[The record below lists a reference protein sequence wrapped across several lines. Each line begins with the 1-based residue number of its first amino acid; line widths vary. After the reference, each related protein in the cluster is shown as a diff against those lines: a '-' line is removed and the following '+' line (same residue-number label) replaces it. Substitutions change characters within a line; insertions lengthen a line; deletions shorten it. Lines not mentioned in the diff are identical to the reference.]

1 MRLNSFMQGGGE
13 PMETRQA
20 KSPMEDLIPAIKAAM
35 QQGTSTSEIILTLAQ
50 NEVPN
55 EVIQEA
61 LTSAGISQEDV
72 MAAFQE
78 LEQQQ
83 TQAQSEVESMEG
95 PVSPDMQEAAP
106 EEMAQPQIPMAQDGV
121 EKKKKYPTID
131 EIKKG
136 GYKVKVIAYAPNKQ
150 MPPGHTEAILI
161 NKDGTPV
168 DYYIDKEG
176 NKQDAFVNRWEDTK
190 AGGSQL
196 ADKNGNV
203 GYDNRPPKYIGFNKK
218 DLDGFIKKNKYNRA
232 MDLNL
237 DSDQMEHFLNS
248 TSLEGGLDYNFMEN
262 NCADGVCR
270 AFNLDSDKVGSTY
283 GTKWIGTEPQQ
294 VFSQLQENYKDQI
307 ENPIG
312 EQMSRE
318 NFVKQAA
325 LIGASNLDGKLGTA
339 AQLLAV
345 QQSADPTSLLNTAG
359 NVYKGGRA
367 IKNWFED
374 LLNGNPSAPTLSRPN
389 IKEYEPRDVTLM
401 QSDETSQGPAFT
413 QPLNFKREG
422 GQMIK
427 ARYDNVLKQAEYG
440 TGKNTYQNFNQYF
453 QDDKDFR
460 PNINSAYMPM
470 NLGMK
475 GNVLGAV
482 ATLAEGAGRLFG
494 KKDRDGDGLADGA
507 FRDWKAKKNRSKAAR
522 SLSKGKTPE
531 GMENW
536 QNETMMKYDPKSMS
550 YNVQYDNPMYQSNV
564 KTGNIFTPKSK
575 RKLMNSVNLEG
586 YESFSKLQNNMS
598 NLDQTKKDQV
608 MNLSQDLTDFKTQ
621 KYGSIPTGTQF
632 GIDESGNASS
642 YGPNVDL
649 KESQEQI
656 NNIMMGNFE
665 YGGSYNKP
673 QRYEGLVGY
682 QQGGQP
688 QQEQIMQQVMQALQ
702 QGVPPEEVL
711 GQLVQMGLP
720 EQQAVQL
727 IQAVM
732 QQLQG
737 AQQQAPPQ
745 QGMAPEGMPPEGMVP
760 EGQPMMRTG
769 GGLRKYQG
777 DTGSSEVPPLT
788 SFQQY
793 LKDYPTAVGTDTTL
807 YGELGDPRES
817 FFFAETPQMTSLIG
831 AFNNT
836 YGNNDLDNV
845 IDAADDVSWADSPS
859 EKTAAKAAYAAA
871 ESAARVKRRNGGII
885 PKAQPGMGF
894 PMEQNVGVIQQ
905 GHQGDPSHQWL
916 AQQEA
921 LKMQRLKR
929 QQLEQLLQ
937 EVSEGATKANTYR
950 KKSEQDAFYIKQE
963 GGEESPFYSRD
974 KIVAIFSEM
983 VGQGYTPD
991 EAQKN
996 LYNAGVISEQDY
1008 DFVEGVK
1015 KNHPGI
1021 TKWSRDEIT
1030 NAYNSMV
1037 NEGAT
1042 IEEIQKTLYG
1052 GNRVSE
1058 KDYDFVAGLG
1068 SKKRKLKRGGENAPL
1083 ELTTKQIAQIM
1094 AAGGSVKYL

>member
-1 MRLNSFMQGGGE
+1 MQYKDLNDKGLHSMRLNSFMQGGGE
-13 PMETRQA
+13 PLETKQA

-50 NEVPN
+50 NEVPI
-55 EVIQEA
+55 EAIQEA
-61 LTSAGISQEDV
+61 LASAGISQEDV
-72 MAAFQE
+72 TAAFQE

-95 PVSPDMQEAAP
+95 PVSPDMQQAAP
-106 EEMAQPQIPMAQDGV
+106 EEVGQPQIPMAKDGV

-131 EIKKG
+131 
-136 GYKVKVIAYAPNKQ
+136 
-150 MPPGHTEAILI
+150 
-161 NKDGTPV
+161 
-168 DYYIDKEG
+168 
-176 NKQDAFVNRWEDTK
+176 
-190 AGGSQL
+190 
-196 ADKNGNV
+196 
-203 GYDNRPPKYIGFNKK
+203 
-218 DLDGFIKKNKYNRA
+218 
-232 MDLNL
+232 
-237 DSDQMEHFLNS
+237 
-248 TSLEGGLDYNFMEN
+248 
-262 NCADGVCR
+262 
-270 AFNLDSDKVGSTY
+270 
-283 GTKWIGTEPQQ
+283 
-294 VFSQLQENYKDQI
+294 
-307 ENPIG
+307 
-312 EQMSRE
+312 
-318 NFVKQAA
+318 
-325 LIGASNLDGKLGTA
+325 
-339 AQLLAV
+339 
-345 QQSADPTSLLNTAG
+345 
-359 NVYKGGRA
+359 
-367 IKNWFED
+367 
-374 LLNGNPSAPTLSRPN
+374 
-389 IKEYEPRDVTLM
+389 
-401 QSDETSQGPAFT
+401 
-413 QPLNFKREG
+413 G

-427 ARYDNVLKQAEYG
+427 ARYNNVLKQAQYG

-522 SLSKGKTPE
+522 SLSKGKIPE

-550 YNVQYDNPMYQSNV
+550 YNVQYNKPMYQSNV

-575 RKLMNSVNLEG
+575 RKLMNPANLEG

-608 MNLSQDLTDFKTQ
+608 MNLTQDLTDFKTQ

-642 YGPNVDL
+642 YAPTVNL

-656 NNIMMGNFE
+656 NNMMMGNFE

-673 QRYEGLVGY
+673 QRYENLVGY

-720 EQQAVQL
+720 EEQAVQL

-769 GGLRKYQG
+769 GGLRRYQGDEGSSEVSNVNPYYVPGTKHPTDKRFIHSTKPGSTRWVTEDGKTPFQELLNTPKFMGGYWTGEDTLIHNDPRRFNIENGKDFWGAPISRDINEGQRIEAFDKTYGNIRSVLGDNVDPIDKKYYDAVTDTYNRKPVSEEDEKEFRFYSKAKAKAQGGESGLRKYQG
-777 DTGSSEVPPLT
+777 DVGSSEVPALT

-793 LKDYPTAVGTDTTL
+793 MQDYPTAVGTDTTL

-817 FFFAETPQMTSLIG
+817 FFYAETPQMTSLIG

-871 ESAARVKRRNGGII
+871 EAAARVKRRNGGTI
-885 PKAQPGMGF
+885 PKAQPGLEF
-894 PMEQNVGVIQQ
+894 PIDKNVGVIKQ
-905 GHQGDPSHQWL
+905 GLQGEPSHQWL

-921 LKMQRLKR
+921 LKMQMLKR

-950 KKSEQDAFYIKQE
+950 KKSEQDSFYIKQE
-963 GGEESPFYSRD
+963 GGEESPFWPRH
-974 KIVAIFSEM
+974 KIISIFSEM

-991 EAQKN
+991 EAQNN
-996 LYNAGVISEQDY
+996 LYNSGVISEQDY
-1008 DFVEGVK
+1008 DFVQQVK
-1015 KNHPGI
+1015 RNHPGI
-1021 TKWSRDEIT
+1021 KKWSRDEIT
-1030 NAYNSMV
+1030 NAFNSMV

-1058 KDYDFVAGLG
+1058 KDYDFVRGLG
-1068 SKKRKLKRGGENAPL
+1068 SKKRKLKRGGENPPL

-1094 AAGGSVKYL
+1094 AAGGSVKYV

>member
-1 MRLNSFMQGGGE
+1 
-13 PMETRQA
+13 
-20 KSPMEDLIPAIKAAM
+20 
-35 QQGTSTSEIILTLAQ
+35 
-50 NEVPN
+50 
-55 EVIQEA
+55 
-61 LTSAGISQEDV
+61 
-72 MAAFQE
+72 
-78 LEQQQ
+78 
-83 TQAQSEVESMEG
+83 
-95 PVSPDMQEAAP
+95 
-106 EEMAQPQIPMAQDGV
+106 
-121 EKKKKYPTID
+121 
-131 EIKKG
+131 
-136 GYKVKVIAYAPNKQ
+136 
-150 MPPGHTEAILI
+150 
-161 NKDGTPV
+161 
-168 DYYIDKEG
+168 
-176 NKQDAFVNRWEDTK
+176 
-190 AGGSQL
+190 
-196 ADKNGNV
+196 
-203 GYDNRPPKYIGFNKK
+203 
-218 DLDGFIKKNKYNRA
+218 
-232 MDLNL
+232 
-237 DSDQMEHFLNS
+237 
-248 TSLEGGLDYNFMEN
+248 
-262 NCADGVCR
+262 
-270 AFNLDSDKVGSTY
+270 
-283 GTKWIGTEPQQ
+283 
-294 VFSQLQENYKDQI
+294 
-307 ENPIG
+307 
-312 EQMSRE
+312 
-318 NFVKQAA
+318 
-325 LIGASNLDGKLGTA
+325 
-339 AQLLAV
+339 
-345 QQSADPTSLLNTAG
+345 
-359 NVYKGGRA
+359 
-367 IKNWFED
+367 
-374 LLNGNPSAPTLSRPN
+374 
-389 IKEYEPRDVTLM
+389 
-401 QSDETSQGPAFT
+401 
-413 QPLNFKREG
+413 
-422 GQMIK
+422 
-427 ARYDNVLKQAEYG
+427 
-440 TGKNTYQNFNQYF
+440 
-453 QDDKDFR
+453 
-460 PNINSAYMPM
+460 
-470 NLGMK
+470 
-475 GNVLGAV
+475 
-482 ATLAEGAGRLFG
+482 
-494 KKDRDGDGLADGA
+494 
-507 FRDWKAKKNRSKAAR
+507 
-522 SLSKGKTPE
+522 
-531 GMENW
+531 
-536 QNETMMKYDPKSMS
+536 
-550 YNVQYDNPMYQSNV
+550 
-564 KTGNIFTPKSK
+564 
-575 RKLMNSVNLEG
+575 
-586 YESFSKLQNNMS
+586 KLQNNMS

-769 GGLRKYQG
+769 GGLRRYQG

-1015 KNHPGI
+1015 KNH
-1021 TKWSRDEIT
+1021 
-1030 NAYNSMV
+1030 
-1037 NEGAT
+1037 
-1042 IEEIQKTLYG
+1042 
-1052 GNRVSE
+1052 
-1058 KDYDFVAGLG
+1058 
-1068 SKKRKLKRGGENAPL
+1068 
-1083 ELTTKQIAQIM
+1083 
-1094 AAGGSVKYL
+1094 

>member
-1 MRLNSFMQGGGE
+1 MQYKDLNDKGLHSMRLNSFMQGGGE
-13 PMETRQA
+13 PLETKQA

-50 NEVPN
+50 NEVPI
-55 EVIQEA
+55 EAIQEA
-61 LTSAGISQEDV
+61 LASAGISQEDV
-72 MAAFQE
+72 TAAFQE

-95 PVSPDMQEAAP
+95 PVSPDMQQAAP
-106 EEMAQPQIPMAQDGV
+106 EEVGQPQIPMAKDGV

-161 NKDGTPV
+161 NKDGNPV
-168 DYYIDKEG
+168 DYYFDKEG
-176 NKQDAFVNRWEDTK
+176 NKQDAFVNRWEEGLNLP
-190 AGGSQL
+190 GGSHL

-203 GYDNRPPKYIGFNKK
+203 GHDNRRPWYSDMNTEGIDK
-218 DLDGFIKKNKYNRA
+218 LIKKNKYNRA

-237 DSDQMEHFLNS
+237 DSDQIEHFLNS

-312 EQMSRE
+312 EQISRE
-318 NFVKQAA
+318 DIVKQAA
-325 LIGASNLDGKLGTA
+325 NIAASNLDGKLGTA
-339 AQLLAV
+339 AQLLAA
-345 QQSADPTSLLNTAG
+345 QQTVDPGSLLNTAG

-401 QSDETSQGPAFT
+401 QSDETRQGPVFT
-413 QPLNFKREG
+413 QPLNLRRDG

-427 ARYDNVLKQAEYG
+427 ARYDNVLKQAQYG

-550 YNVQYDNPMYQSNV
+550 YNVQYNNPMYQSNV

-575 RKLMNSVNLEG
+575 RKLMNPANLEG

-642 YGPNVDL
+642 YAPTVNL

-656 NNIMMGNFE
+656 NNMMMGNFE

-673 QRYEGLVGY
+673 QRYESLVGY

-745 QGMAPEGMPPEGMVP
+745 QGMAPEGMVPEGMPPEGMVP

-777 DTGSSEVPPLT
+777 DVGSSEFPVPAIPVQNL
-788 SFQQY
+788 SKFI
-793 LKDYPTAVGTDTTL
+793 
-807 YGELGDPRES
+807 PRQNNLE
-817 FFFAETPQMTSLIG
+817 FHKADIG
-831 AFNNT
+831 F
-836 YGNNDLDNV
+836 
-845 IDAADDVSWADSPS
+845 DDVTNLQRDARIFNQNQLANS
-859 EKTAAKAAYAAA
+859 EYNKAIAKHRA
-871 ESAARVKRRNGGII
+871 E
-885 PKAQPGMGF
+885 
-894 PMEQNVGVIQQ
+894 
-905 GHQGDPSHQWL
+905 
-916 AQQEA
+916 
-921 LKMQRLKR
+921 
-929 QQLEQLLQ
+929 LEQLLQ

-950 KKSEQDAFYIKQE
+950 KKSEQDSFYIKQE
-963 GGEESPFYSRD
+963 GGEESPFWPRH
-974 KIVAIFSEM
+974 KIISIFSEM

-991 EAQKN
+991 EAQNN
-996 LYNAGVISEQDY
+996 LYNSGVISEQDY
-1008 DFVEGVK
+1008 DFVQQVK
-1015 KNHPGI
+1015 QNHPGI
-1021 TKWSRDEIT
+1021 KKWSRDEIT
-1030 NAYNSMV
+1030 NAFNSMV
-1037 NEGAT
+1037 DEGAT

-1058 KDYDFVAGLG
+1058 KDYDFVRGLG
-1068 SKKRKLKRGGENAPL
+1068 SKKRKLKRGGENPPL

-1094 AAGGSVKYL
+1094 AAGGSVKYV

>member
-1 MRLNSFMQGGGE
+1 LYLIIKKMQYKDLNDKGLHSMRLNSFMQGGGE
-13 PMETRQA
+13 PLETKQA

-50 NEVPN
+50 NEVPI
-55 EVIQEA
+55 EAIQEA
-61 LTSAGISQEDV
+61 LASAGISQEDV
-72 MAAFQE
+72 TAAFQE

-95 PVSPDMQEAAP
+95 PVSPDMQQAAP
-106 EEMAQPQIPMAQDGV
+106 EEVGQPQIPMAKDGV

-131 EIKKG
+131 
-136 GYKVKVIAYAPNKQ
+136 
-150 MPPGHTEAILI
+150 
-161 NKDGTPV
+161 
-168 DYYIDKEG
+168 
-176 NKQDAFVNRWEDTK
+176 
-190 AGGSQL
+190 
-196 ADKNGNV
+196 
-203 GYDNRPPKYIGFNKK
+203 
-218 DLDGFIKKNKYNRA
+218 
-232 MDLNL
+232 
-237 DSDQMEHFLNS
+237 
-248 TSLEGGLDYNFMEN
+248 
-262 NCADGVCR
+262 
-270 AFNLDSDKVGSTY
+270 
-283 GTKWIGTEPQQ
+283 
-294 VFSQLQENYKDQI
+294 
-307 ENPIG
+307 
-312 EQMSRE
+312 
-318 NFVKQAA
+318 
-325 LIGASNLDGKLGTA
+325 
-339 AQLLAV
+339 
-345 QQSADPTSLLNTAG
+345 
-359 NVYKGGRA
+359 
-367 IKNWFED
+367 
-374 LLNGNPSAPTLSRPN
+374 
-389 IKEYEPRDVTLM
+389 
-401 QSDETSQGPAFT
+401 
-413 QPLNFKREG
+413 G

-427 ARYDNVLKQAEYG
+427 ARYNNVLKQAQYG

-522 SLSKGKTPE
+522 SLSKGKIPE

-550 YNVQYDNPMYQSNV
+550 YNVQYNKPMYQSNV

-575 RKLMNSVNLEG
+575 RKLMNPANLEG

-608 MNLSQDLTDFKTQ
+608 MNLTQDLTDFKTQ

-642 YGPNVDL
+642 YAPTVNL

-656 NNIMMGNFE
+656 NNMMMGNFE

-673 QRYEGLVGY
+673 Q
-682 QQGGQP
+682 

-720 EQQAVQL
+720 EEQAVQL

-745 QGMAPEGMPPEGMVP
+745 QGMAPEG
-760 EGQPMMRTG
+760 
-769 GGLRKYQG
+769 GLRKYQG
-777 DTGSSEVPPLT
+777 DVGSSEVPALT

-793 LKDYPTAVGTDTTL
+793 MQDYPTAVGTDTTL

-817 FFFAETPQMTSLIG
+817 LYFAETPQLTSLIG

-836 YGNNDLDNV
+836 YGNNDLDDV

-871 ESAARVKRRNGGII
+871 EAAARVKRRNGGTI
-885 PKAQPGMGF
+885 PKAQPGMEF
-894 PMEQNVGVIQQ
+894 PMKQNVGVIQQ

-921 LKMQRLKR
+921 LKMQMLKR

-963 GGEESPFYSRD
+963 GGEESPFWPRH
-974 KIVAIFSEM
+974 KIISIFSEM

-991 EAQKN
+991 EAQNN
-996 LYNAGVISEQDY
+996 LYNSGVISEQDY
-1008 DFVEGVK
+1008 DFVQQVK
-1015 KNHPGI
+1015 QNHPGI
-1021 TKWSRDEIT
+1021 KKWSRDEIT
-1030 NAYNSMV
+1030 NAFNSMV
-1037 NEGAT
+1037 DEGAT

-1058 KDYDFVAGLG
+1058 KDYDFVRGLG
-1068 SKKRKLKRGGENAPL
+1068 SKKRKLKRGGENPPL

-1094 AAGGSVKYL
+1094 AAGGSVKYV